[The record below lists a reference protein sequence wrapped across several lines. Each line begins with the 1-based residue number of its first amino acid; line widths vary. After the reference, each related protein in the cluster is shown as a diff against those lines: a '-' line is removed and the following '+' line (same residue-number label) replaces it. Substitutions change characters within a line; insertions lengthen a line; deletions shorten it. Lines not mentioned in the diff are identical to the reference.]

1 MIHAIATAGW
11 CLLCIFA
18 GLPWP
23 CLFWAPAFYVGREL
37 SQAELR
43 YIDVHGGHRNNAV
56 PWWCGLLPQSWT
68 AKGLLD
74 FLLPLATAL
83 AAWAGQ
89 AVLWRG

>member
-23 CLFWAPAFYVGREL
+23 CLFWAPAFYAGREV
-37 SQAELR
+37 SQAEYRWLTA
-43 YIDVHGGHRNNAV
+43 RNMKRSLA
-56 PWWCGLLPQSWT
+56 PWWIGFSPDAWN

-89 AVLWRG
+89 AILW